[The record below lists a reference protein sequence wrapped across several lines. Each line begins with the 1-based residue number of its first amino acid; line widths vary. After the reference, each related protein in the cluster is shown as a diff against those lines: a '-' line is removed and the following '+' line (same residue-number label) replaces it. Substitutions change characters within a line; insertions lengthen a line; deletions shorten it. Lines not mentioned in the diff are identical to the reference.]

1 MPSGDVPDW
10 SSSTSSP
17 WRWEQVA
24 AGCYELQPSWFPLL
38 WIASNELPLEEALI
52 PFLVTRR
59 GRPLVDFCAWAL
71 RHRPVAWTW
80 RMLQYVPMTQAQ
92 REELLR
98 YFPPTDD
105 PEVLEN
111 REQIARGLVKVFPK
125 LREEM
130 LDEGEKRGLDKGKVV
145 EARKA
150 VERVL
155 RRRNLA
161 VSEAQAAQ
169 LAACDDLDTLE
180 RWLDL
185 AITAASTAEVFG

>member
-1 MPSGDVPDW
+1 MGKPD
-10 SSSTSSP
+10 
-17 WRWEQVA
+17 QFGKDIFA
-24 AGCYELQPSWFPLL
+24 
-38 WIASNELPLEEALI
+38 EENA
-52 PFLVTRR
+52 LVT
-59 GRPLVDFCAWAL
+59 GSSADV
-71 RHRPVAWTW
+71 T
-80 RMLQYVPMTQAQ
+80 MTQAQ

-105 PEVLEN
+105 PEVLQN

-130 LDEGEKRGLDKGKVV
+130 LEEAKKLGLDEGKKLGLDEGKKLGLDEGKKFGIDEGEKRGLDKGTVE

-169 LAACDDLDTLE
+169 LAACEDLDTLE
-180 RWLDL
+180 RWHDL
-185 AITAASTAEVFG
+185 AITAANATEVFG